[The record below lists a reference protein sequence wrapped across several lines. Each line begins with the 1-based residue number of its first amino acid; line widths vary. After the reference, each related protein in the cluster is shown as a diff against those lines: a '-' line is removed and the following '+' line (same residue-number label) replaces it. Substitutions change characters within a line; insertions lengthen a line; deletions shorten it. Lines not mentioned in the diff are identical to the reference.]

1 MGMEMEMPDSATFI
15 SGDICFFLW
24 RGFLDRASS
33 ICVRMRVAET
43 CKKNYKTYEENQK
56 NCFYYIIV
64 RVDLHLWFWS
74 FTNSFFNA
82 FVSSIFSDVISECLS
97 V

>member
-1 MGMEMEMPDSATFI
+1 
-15 SGDICFFLW
+15 
-24 RGFLDRASS
+24 
-33 ICVRMRVAET
+33 MRVAET

-82 FVSSIFSDVISECLS
+82 FVSSTTKNK
-97 V
+97 

>member
-1 MGMEMEMPDSATFI
+1 M
-15 SGDICFFLW
+15 
-24 RGFLDRASS
+24 ASS

-43 CKKNYKTYEENQK
+43 RKKNYKAYEENQK